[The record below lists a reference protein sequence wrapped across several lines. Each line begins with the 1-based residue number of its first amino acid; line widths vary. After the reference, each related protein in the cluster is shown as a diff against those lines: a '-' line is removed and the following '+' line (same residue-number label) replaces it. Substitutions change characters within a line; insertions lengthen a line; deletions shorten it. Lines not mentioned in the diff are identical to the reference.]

1 MCGNANGLGALI
13 EKLEPV
19 MGFEPATAC
28 LQNRCSTI
36 ELHRRRRSALATE
49 ELINN
54 TKLVAPPGLEPGTN

>member
-36 ELHRRRRSALATE
+36 ELHRRGRSAQDTE